1 MTWGRPNRELIE
13 EIEVTRKNM
22 VLVGLGNGFTH
33 PDTIKLSHRLDDL
46 LNDLSK
52 PDTREQ

>member
-1 MTWGRPNRELIE
+1 MTWGRSHRELIE

-33 PDTIKLSHRLDDL
+33 PDTIKLSHQLDDL
-46 LNDLSK
+46 LNNLSK